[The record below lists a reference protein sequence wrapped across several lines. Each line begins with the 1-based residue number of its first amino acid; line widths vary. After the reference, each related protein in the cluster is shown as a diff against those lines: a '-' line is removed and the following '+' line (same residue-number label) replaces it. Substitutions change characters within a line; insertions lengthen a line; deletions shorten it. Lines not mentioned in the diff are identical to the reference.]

1 MEDELALRAHY
12 LFDFISEG
20 WYVQH
25 SLRAAELGHG
35 ILRPCLPV
43 CVATPVNNIN
53 LAV

>member
-1 MEDELALRAHY
+1 MEDEFALRAHY

-25 SLRAAELGHG
+25 SLDAAEHG

-43 CVATPVNNIN
+43 CVGTPVNIN